1 LAATIPRTLS
11 RTLVCC
17 LALAAGAGC
26 GGDNDDAG
34 APQTRTERFE
44 QTPLREPGGSGTLKQ
59 SVCERVRPREVAR
72 AVLRPGV
79 RLEATPNDSL
89 DLSVCLWRARG
100 VRVQMIADS
109 APRAQLRYFN
119 QLAEQQQF
127 FNADPQR
134 RPYQIKGVGD
144 DAAYG
149 GAGAWWTRTKS
160 QLVAYSKNRILRIRV
175 VGRGFG
181 DADKRRAAARLGR
194 LGFRRLT
201 GSAS

>member
-1 LAATIPRTLS
+1 MAATTLRTLS
-11 RTLVCC
+11 RTLVCF
-17 LALAAGAGC
+17 LALSAVAGC
-26 GGDNDDAG
+26 GDDDDAASPG
-34 APQTRTERFE
+34 TRTESFE
-44 QTPLREPGGSGTLKQ
+44 QTPLREPGESGTLKQ
-59 SVCERVRPREVAR
+59 TVCERIRPREAAR
-72 AVLRPGV
+72 AVRRPGA

-89 DLSVCLWRARG
+89 DLSVCLWAAPG

-109 APRAQLRYFN
+109 APRAQLRYYN

-127 FNADPQR
+127 FNPDPQR

-144 DAAYG
+144 DSAYG

-175 VGRGFG
+175 VGRGFE
-181 DADKRRAAARLGR
+181 DAEKRRAAARLGR
-194 LGFRRLT
+194 LGFRRLS